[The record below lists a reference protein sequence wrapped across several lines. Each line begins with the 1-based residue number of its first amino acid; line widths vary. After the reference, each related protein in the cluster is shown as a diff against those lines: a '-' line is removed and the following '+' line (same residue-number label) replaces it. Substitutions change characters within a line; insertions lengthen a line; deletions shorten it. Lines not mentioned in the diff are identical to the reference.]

1 MSLNLEWSFMLPMNL
16 WHMKNQLKLPMRFVL
31 NLSRTT
37 AYYHLSKKTPFY
49 FEKISCSAIVVELGY
64 LSILLTEP
72 I

>member
-1 MSLNLEWSFMLPMNL
+1 MLPMNL

-37 AYYHLSKKTPFY
+37 ATIMSKKSSFF
-49 FEKISCSAIVVELGY
+49 FEKSVVPAIVVELGY